1 MNALLQQR
9 RIVLVGVGAAF
20 ALVFLGGW
28 LLLVSPERSRAT
40 DLAAQ
45 VETANTDL
53 AQRQAALQ
61 HPAAK
66 VTLRASDGYRLAKA
80 LPATVD
86 MPGMILDIQR
96 LASSNKLAFVSIQ
109 PQSVGL
115 AGAGYVATPVT
126 LNVQGR
132 FSDVSS
138 FLGDLRSLVRV
149 RHGRLDARGRLYS
162 VASVTIGAPQDPA
175 KFPVVLANLTLKTFT
190 FSPPPPATPTPLTA
204 PSTPSSGHSSSGNV
218 AAGAT
223 P

>member
-1 MNALLQQR
+1 MNTLLQQR
-9 RIVLVGVGAAF
+9 KGVLAAAGAAF
-20 ALVFLGGW
+20 ALVVFGGW
-28 LLLVSPERSRAT
+28 FLLVSPERSKAT

-45 VETANTDL
+45 VETANSDL

-80 LPATVD
+80 LPGTVD
-86 MPGMILDIQR
+86 MPGVIFDIQR
-96 LASSNKLAFVSIQ
+96 LASSNRLAFTSIR
-109 PQSVGL
+109 PQAAGL
-115 AGAGYVATPVT
+115 AGIGYVSTPVGLT
-126 LNVQGR
+126 VQGR

-149 RHGRLDARGRLYS
+149 RHDRLDARGRLYS
-162 VASVTIGAPQDPA
+162 VGAVNLGAPQDPA
-175 KFPVVLANLTLKTFT
+175 EFPVVLATLTLNTFA
-190 FSPPPPATPTPLTA
+190 FSPPPPATPSTA
-204 PSTPSSGHSSSGNV
+204 PSTPSSGQSSSGNV

>member
-9 RIVLVGVGAAF
+9 RVVLGAVGAAF
-20 ALVFLGGW
+20 ALVVIGGW

-66 VTLRASDGYRLAKA
+66 VTVRASDGYRLAKA

-86 MPGMILDIQR
+86 MPGMIFDIQR

-109 PQSVGL
+109 PQPVGL
-115 AGAGYVATPVT
+115 AGAGYVATPVA

-132 FSDVSS
+132 FSDVSR

-149 RHGRLDARGRLYS
+149 RHGRLDTRGRLYS

-175 KFPVVLANLTLKTFT
+175 KFPVVLANLTLNTFT
-190 FSPPPPATPTPLTA
+190 FSPPPPATTPPTA
-204 PSTPSSGHSSSGNV
+204 PSTPSSGQSSSGNV